1 MPIHIF
7 SLDAYNT
14 PIIFCLQYE
23 TGRRSA
29 AFTSC
34 LSAQAHGGYCM
45 GRHMNAQDRYI
56 PWLRLI
62 RLPNLL
68 TVPGDP
74 VAGFLLASVG
84 EPHPLALAA
93 AAGASL
99 CLYVFGLILN
109 DLLDIETDLR
119 ERPER
124 PLPAGEIT
132 VPQARMAAVAMSFS
146 GLNLALVAGRP
157 ALFVAAALAV
167 VIVLYNAALKRVPVA
182 GICAMGLCRG
192 LSLLLGAVAA
202 RPEFFARLT
211 ATDVPVFLAA
221 GGLTL
226 YVTGLSAVAKREAE
240 TDKPQS
246 FSRWLP
252 FLALLLVL
260 PALIAVLSAHKRFDA
275 FTPTVYVFLMVMT
288 LMRSWLLGGLMY
300 RLQPVPV
307 TVGGHIRN
315 LLMVQA
321 CFCAAAGSQGLIPAA
336 LFVLLSFVF
345 ARLSARFYSS

>member
-1 MPIHIF
+1 
-7 SLDAYNT
+7 
-14 PIIFCLQYE
+14 
-23 TGRRSA
+23 
-29 AFTSC
+29 
-34 LSAQAHGGYCM
+34 
-45 GRHMNAQDRYI
+45 MNMRDRYS

-74 VAGFLLASVG
+74 AAGFLLASAGV
-84 EPHPLALAA
+84 PHPSALAA

-99 CLYVFGLILN
+99 CLYAFGLILN
-109 DLLDIETDLR
+109 DLMDIETDLR

-132 VPQARMAAVAMSFS
+132 VPQARMAAVAMALS

-157 ALFVAAALAV
+157 ALFLASALAGL
-167 VIVLYNAALKRVPVA
+167 IVLYNAALKRLPVL
-182 GICAMGLCRG
+182 GVCALGLCRG
-192 LSLLLGAVAA
+192 LSLLIGAVAA
-202 RPEFFARLT
+202 RPELFSRPA
-211 ATDVPVFLAA
+211 AADAPVFLAA

-226 YVTGLSAVAKREAE
+226 YVTGFSAVAKREADA
-240 TDKPQS
+240 DKPQG

-252 FLALLLVL
+252 FAALLLAL
-260 PALIAVLSAHKRFDA
+260 PALIGVLSAQRRFDA
-275 FTPTVYVFLMVMT
+275 FTPTVYVFLMVMA
-288 LMRSWLLGGLMY
+288 LMRAWLLGGLMY

-321 CFCAAAGSQGLIPAA
+321 CFCVASGSQGLMPAA

-345 ARLSARFYSS
+345 ARLSERFYSS